1 MHSLLLK
8 HTAINVEDQTFHC
21 PKQAEELILHPH
33 CGAFLVSVTWQSGY
47 KFKERMLFIPT
58 N

>member
-1 MHSLLLK
+1 MHSLLIT

-21 PKQAEELILHPH
+21 PKETEEPILHPH
-33 CGAFLVSVTWQSGY
+33 CGAFLVSVIWHSGY
-47 KFKERMLFIPT
+47 KFKERMVFIPT